1 MTEKILFGLCVIV
14 VGAML
19 WMVVDRLPEAGSTAP
34 PDPKVPKETILHIH
48 VLDKS
53 MCRWP
58 A

>member
-1 MTEKILFGLCVIV
+1 MMEKILFVLCVIV

-19 WMVVDRLPEAGSTAP
+19 WMVVDRLPEAGSTSP
-34 PDPKVPKETILHIH
+34 PDPKIPKETILHIH

-58 A
+58 V